1 MSTIISSATSTQ
13 FTACKVFNCWES
25 PSSTIEHHRTHNNLV
40 ADRLTLWTIISTLEA
55 HNVSVNNHLI
65 IRARYSS

>member
-13 FTACKVFNCWES
+13 FTARKVFNCRES

-40 ADRLTLWTIISTLEA
+40 ADRLTLWTIVFTLEA
-55 HNVSVNNHLI
+55 QNVPVNNHLI
-65 IRARYSS
+65 NRARYSN